1 MIDKNS
7 IIEINKIL
15 YQASKPIRIL
25 SHISWPESVRDDF
38 FAQQAKALPQIDYPT
53 FNPEPVFELLQ
64 QARLQLTENCSVS
77 RWLKRTA
84 DTIENAANMLM
95 SCGTADFYHYS
106 RKLYGS
112 PLDTLVD
119 QKSTPLDLA
128 QQIEALVGTFCKTS
142 LGAPDPACFL
152 AEAVA
157 ADMEKAVNAM
167 FGIDAPEVLVVDELS
182 ANALASAKQI
192 RIRRTACFTD
202 KDTRQLI
209 NHEAHIHVA
218 TSLNGIAQTDLEILQ
233 ASHPGTTKTQEGL
246 AVFAEFITGSMDI
259 DRLQRLADRVLAIQM
274 SVDGADF
281 LEVYQF
287 FLSKT
292 GNQLQAYENTRR
304 VFRGG
309 VLTGGAPF
317 TKDIVYLEGLIR
329 VHSFLRT
336 IVVSGRTDCLRLL
349 FCGKLDIE
357 DIPVLHQLSKLG
369 LCQPPKYLP
378 PWAKDLRFLLSYLAY
393 TSFLNQIDF
402 NLVKSHYE
410 EMLKGLD

>member
-1 MIDKNS
+1 MLDKNN
-7 IIEINKIL
+7 IININNLL
-15 YQASKPIRIL
+15 YQATKPIRIL
-25 SHISWPESVRDDF
+25 AHVSWSESVRDDF
-38 FAQQAKALPQIDYPT
+38 FAHQAKQLPQVEYPE
-53 FNPEPVFELLQ
+53 FNPTDVF
-64 QARLQLTENCSVS
+64 AALTEARRYMQGSCVVNK
-77 RWLKRTA
+77 WLQRTA
-84 DTIENAANMLM
+84 ENIENTAHLLM
-95 SCGTADFYHYS
+95 SCGTAEFYHYS
-106 RKLYGS
+106 SKLYGS

-128 QQIEALVGTFCKTS
+128 KQIDSLIATFS
-142 LGAPDPACFL
+142 QVDLGAPEQACFL
-152 AEAVA
+152 AETVA
-157 ADMEKAVNAM
+157 ADMTKAVQTM
-167 FGIDAPEVLVVDELS
+167 FGSEAPEILVVDELS

-192 RIRRTACFTD
+192 RIRRNACFTD

-218 TSLNGIAQTDLEILQ
+218 TSLNGMAQTDLPILQ

-274 SVDGADF
+274 AVDGADF
-281 LEVYQF
+281 LEVYDY
-287 FLSKT
+287 FLTRT
-292 GNQLQAYENTRR
+292 GNQEQAYENARR

-329 VHSFLRT
+329 VHKFLSA
-336 IVVSGRTDCLRLL
+336 IVVNGRTDCLRLL

-357 DIPVLHQLSKLG
+357 DIPVLHQLSKIG
-369 LCQPPKYLP
+369 LCQAPKYLP

-393 TSFLNQIDF
+393 SSFLNQIDF
-402 NLVKSHYE
+402 VQVKAHYE